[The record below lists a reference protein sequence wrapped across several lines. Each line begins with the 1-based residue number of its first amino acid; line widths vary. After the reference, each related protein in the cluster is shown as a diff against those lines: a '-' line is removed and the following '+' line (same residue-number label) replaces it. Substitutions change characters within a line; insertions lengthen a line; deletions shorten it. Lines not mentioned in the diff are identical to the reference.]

1 MANTPPSNIVQLI
14 QALRAMGDGIINFV
28 TGGGVWTGPAAALYH
43 AAADA
48 LEAANNL
55 ADSSYATYK
64 VNLAARNTESKS
76 NAVPLWRTGVQN
88 AYLIMGKD
96 SPELI
101 GLGLLPQAAATASTI
116 PEPPDGLD
124 VSEVSETSVNVDWD
138 PVANADRYHVY
149 VGVDLA
155 TMELKESATA
165 SEKIINGLSPGTK
178 YFFYVTSIN
187 AAGESQPSNF
197 TTRTTL

>member
-1 MANTPPSNIVQLI
+1 MANQPPSNIVQLI
-14 QALRAMGDGIINFV
+14 QALRTMGDGIIAFV
-28 TGGGVWTGPAAALYH
+28 AGGGVWTGPPAASFH

-55 ADSSYATYK
+55 TDASYATYK
-64 VNLAARNTESKS
+64 VNLSARKTEEKT
-76 NAVPLWRTGVQN
+76 NAVPLFRTGVQHS
-88 AYLIMGKD
+88 YLIMGKD
-96 SPELI
+96 SQELV
-101 GLGLLPQAAATASTI
+101 GLGLQPQAAATASTI
-116 PEPPDGLD
+116 PDAPDGLD

-138 PVANADRYHVY
+138 PVADADRYHVY